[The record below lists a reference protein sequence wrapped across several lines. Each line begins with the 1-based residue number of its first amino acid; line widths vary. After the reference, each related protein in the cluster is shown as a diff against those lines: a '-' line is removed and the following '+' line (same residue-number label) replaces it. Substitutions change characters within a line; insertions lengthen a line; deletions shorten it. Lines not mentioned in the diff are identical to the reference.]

1 MGAAKFSSPLVQASP
16 YFGEE
21 HAMLREALRRF
32 VEKEIEPFAQ
42 QWESDGFVPRE
53 VLRKMGDQGF
63 LGIRQAEQYGGA
75 AMNVLG
81 TVVLAEELGRSSFG
95 GFAITVLVHT
105 DMASPHLM
113 NAGSGAQLDR
123 YMPAIVA
130 GEKITAV

>member
-1 MGAAKFSSPLVQASP
+1 
-16 YFGEE
+16 
-21 HAMLREALRRF
+21 MLREALRRF

-53 VLRKMGDQGF
+53 VLHKMGDQGF

-81 TVVLAEELGRSSFG
+81 TIVLAEELGRSSFG

-105 DMASPHLM
+105 DMASPHLQH
-113 NAGSGAQLDR
+113 AGNRAQLDR
-123 YMPAIVA
+123 LMPDLVA
-130 GEKITAV
+130 DARLPRWP